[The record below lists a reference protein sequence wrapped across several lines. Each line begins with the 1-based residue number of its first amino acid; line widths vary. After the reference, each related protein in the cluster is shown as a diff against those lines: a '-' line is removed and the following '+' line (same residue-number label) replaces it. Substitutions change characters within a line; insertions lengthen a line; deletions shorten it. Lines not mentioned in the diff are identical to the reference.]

1 MRQVSAGCDY
11 VTQHTHTQFFGLGT
25 ETVIDSLVIEWPAGL
40 TEQYHNLPVDT
51 LFTFIEGAEGAA
63 LQAHAQSC
71 AWSSQVWELP
81 FSPEEVSMTWNG
93 EPVDAPHVQADS
105 SGTYVLEATWWGLY
119 SWTQTVEVN
128 IADAPTAEWTIVP
141 PLCHGEAGV
150 LAWASDAAQSVAL
163 FGDTLGPSGEGLML
177 PAGSYPW
184 VWVYG
189 EGCEVQTTVDVVE
202 PSPISFAS
210 ALDMPACAG
219 ETGAVEVAVSG
230 GTEPHVLNWHGAD
243 PDALL
248 PGTVTLSVADAN
260 GCLDTLVLEVTEPLP
275 LESNLEVSHPVSGD
289 SAWIALRL
297 QGALPYDTLWTAV
310 WDMAG
315 PLRPELLEGQEAP
328 MDVFR
333 WGSRHC
339 RESAGRFVRSRLAHS
354 SAGSRG
360 THDHMEWSHL
370 RIGLGTGL

>member
-1 MRQVSAGCDY
+1 
-11 VTQHTHTQFFGLGT
+11 
-25 ETVIDSLVIEWPAGL
+25 
-40 TEQYHNLPVDT
+40 
-51 LFTFIEGAEGAA
+51 
-63 LQAHAQSC
+63 
-71 AWSSQVWELP
+71 
-81 FSPEEVSMTWNG
+81 MTWNG

-243 PDALL
+243 PDALAQHRDL
-248 PGTVTLSVADAN
+248 VGR
-260 GCLDTLVLEVTEPLP
+260 GCQWMSGHAGVGVTEPAVGVQP
-275 LESNLEVSHPVSGD
+275 SSHPVSGT
-289 SAWIALRL
+289 APGLHWRL
-297 QGALPYDTLWTAV
+297 QGAPPYDTLWTAGV
-310 WDMAG
+310 WDNG
-315 PLRPELLEGQEAP
+315 WTLLELLMAVEMP
-328 MDVFR
+328 MDVFPLELAENPLADLSEVDWPIPVPVREGRLITWNGPTSGLVWVQVFDRLGRALVTASGPGHALDVGTNGPCIIQAEFTDGSVRR
-333 WGSRHC
+333 WKR
-339 RESAGRFVRSRLAHS
+339 
-354 SAGSRG
+354 
-360 THDHMEWSHL
+360 
-370 RIGLGTGL
+370 